1 MRTKL
6 LSRYIAVFCLVL
18 IFVQSCTTTD
28 TTNFVD
34 KSKAPKN
41 VILFI
46 SDGCGFSHVDAASY
60 YQFGKTG
67 EQIYEKFPVAIAMST
82 HYAGGLVYSS
92 DSAWADFNW
101 VKKRPTDS
109 AASGTAMATGH
120 KSYKGA
126 LSVDTLKNKLTTIVD
141 KFESVGKSTGVI
153 STVPFSNATPAVF
166 VAHNANRQNY
176 KEIAEEMIIKS
187 KADVLMGGGH
197 PFYNPN
203 GTLVNELA
211 ERYAGEKE
219 IWDMKN
225 GGTPISSEEGKL
237 LAESEYRYVGGKKVW
252 DLLSSGKAGNDED
265 GDGEIDYWNLIQ
277 DRKSFQ
283 KYMSGET
290 PSRLIGVFKSGQ
302 ASQVERDTINEKWT
316 PFSVP
321 FMETI
326 PTLKEM
332 TMAAINVLDENRD
345 GFFLMAEGG
354 AVDWAAHEHVLNRTI
369 EEQIDF
375 NLAVEAACNW
385 VEENSSWDETLIIV
399 TADHETGYLVGPGS
413 NSKEAKLISEKWKP
427 IINNGKNMMPG
438 VEWFDDE
445 HTNSLV
451 PFYAKGSGSE
461 LFLNKIK
468 GTDSVHGKYID
479 NTDIGGIILSF

>member
-1 MRTKL
+1 MFKSVL
-6 LSRYIAVFCLVL
+6 IKFALILLVL
-18 IFVQSCTTTD
+18 LQSCSTVNETKPNTKNN
-28 TTNFVD
+28 T
-34 KSKAPKN
+34 PKN

-46 SDGCGFSHVDAASY
+46 SDGCGFNHVDAASY

-67 EQIYEKFPVAIAMST
+67 EQIYEKFPVALAMST
-82 HYAGGLVYSS
+82 HYFGGSIYNP
-92 DSAWADFNW
+92 DSAWSKFDW
-101 VKKRPTDS
+101 VKKKPTDS
-109 AASGTAMATGH
+109 AASGTSMATGQ

-141 KFESVGKSTGVI
+141 KFELDGKSTGVI

-176 KEIAEEMIIKS
+176 REIALEMILES
-187 KADVLMGGGH
+187 KVDVIMGGGH

-211 ERYAGEKE
+211 DRYVGEKE
-219 IWDMKN
+219 MWDMNN
-225 GGTPISSEEGKL
+225 GGQPISSEDGKL

-252 DLLSSGKAGNDED
+252 DLLSSGKAGNDAD
-265 GDGEIDYWNLIQ
+265 GDGKIDYWNLIQ

-283 KYMSGET
+283 KYMTGET

-302 ASQVERDTINEKWT
+302 ASQVERDTTNENWT

-332 TMAAINVLDENRD
+332 TTAAINVLDENKN

-369 EEQIDF
+369 EEQVDF
-375 NLAVEAACNW
+375 NLAIEAACSW
-385 VEENSSWDETLIIV
+385 VEKNSSWDETLIIV

-413 NSKEAKLISEKWKP
+413 NIENGNSIASKWKP
-427 IINNGKNMMPG
+427 LKNNGINKMPD
-438 VEWFDDE
+438 VEWHTGS

-451 PFYAKGSGSE
+451 PFYAKGKGSD
-461 LFLNKIK
+461 LFLKLVK
-468 GTDSVHGKYID
+468 GKDPVYGDYID
-479 NTDIGGIILSF
+479 NTDIGNIIKSF

>member
-1 MRTKL
+1 MFKSNL
-6 LSRYIAVFCLVL
+6 LKSSL
-18 IFVQSCTTTD
+18 ILLILLQSCSTINNTQLNTKNN
-28 TTNFVD
+28 T
-34 KSKAPKN
+34 PKN

-46 SDGCGFSHVDAASY
+46 SDGCGFNHVDATSY
-60 YQFGKTG
+60 YQYGKTG
-67 EQIYEKFPVAIAMST
+67 EQIYEKFPVTIAMST
-82 HYAGGLVYSS
+82 HYAGGSVYNS

-101 VKKRPTDS
+101 VKKRATDS
-109 AASGTAMATGH
+109 AASGTAMATG
-120 KSYKGA
+120 KKTYKKA
-126 LSVDTLKNKLTTIVD
+126 LSVDTLRQPLENIAD
-141 KFESVGKSTGVI
+141 KFEKEGKSTGVI

-166 VAHNANRQNY
+166 VAHNVNRQNY
-176 KEIAEEMIIKS
+176 KDIAKEMIMES
-187 KADVLMGGGH
+187 KTDVIMGGGH
-197 PFYNPN
+197 PFYNPD

-211 ERYAGEKE
+211 ERFIGEKE
-219 IWDMKN
+219 IWDLNN
-225 GGTPISSEEGKL
+225 GGKPISSEDGKL
-237 LAESEYRYVGGKKVW
+237 RPESEYRYVGGKEVW
-252 DLLSSGKAGNDED
+252 DLLSAGKAGNDID
-265 GDGEIDYWNLIQ
+265 GDGNIDYWNLIQ

-283 KYMSGET
+283 KYMTGET

-321 FMETI
+321 FIETI

-332 TMAAINVLDENRD
+332 TMAAINVLDENQN

-375 NLAVEAACNW
+375 NLAIEAACNW

-399 TADHETGYLVGPGS
+399 TADHETAYLVGPGS
-413 NSKEAKLISEKWKP
+413 NSKEAKSISEKWKP
-427 IINNGKNMMPG
+427 IINNGKNVMPS

-451 PFYAKGSGSE
+451 PFYAKGKGSE
-461 LFLNKIK
+461 LFLNQIQ
-468 GTDSVHGKYID
+468 GIDPVRGKYID
-479 NTDIGGIILSF
+479 NTDIGKVILSF

>member
-1 MRTKL
+1 MLKSNL
-6 LSRYIAVFCLVL
+6 VKISLIVLVL
-18 IFVQSCTTTD
+18 LQSCSTINETQLTTKIKT
-28 TTNFVD
+28 
-34 KSKAPKN
+34 PKN

-46 SDGCGFSHVDAASY
+46 SDGCGFNHVDATSY

-67 EQIYEKFPVAIAMST
+67 EQIYEKFPVTLAMST
-82 HYAGGLVYSS
+82 HYANGPIYNP
-92 DSAWADFNW
+92 DSAWTKFNW
-101 VKKRPTDS
+101 VKKKPTDS
-109 AASGTAMATGH
+109 AASGTSIATGH

-166 VAHNANRQNY
+166 VAHNVNRQNY
-176 KEIAEEMIIKS
+176 KEISEEMILES
-187 KADVLMGGGH
+187 KVDVIMGGGH

-203 GTLVNELA
+203 GTLVSELA
-211 ERYAGEKE
+211 ERYVGEKE
-219 IWDMKN
+219 VWDMNN
-225 GGTPISSEEGKL
+225 GGKPISSEDGKL
-237 LAESEYRYVGGKKVW
+237 LDESEYRYVGGKKVW
-252 DLLSSGKAGNDED
+252 DLLSAGKAGNDAD
-265 GDGEIDYWNLIQ
+265 GDGDIDLWSLIQ

-283 KYMSGET
+283 KYMEGET
-290 PSRLIGVFKSGQ
+290 PSRLLGVFKSGQ

-326 PTLKEM
+326 PTLEEM
-332 TMAAINVLDENRD
+332 TMASINVLDENRN

-354 AVDWAAHEHVLNRTI
+354 AVDWAAHEHALNRTI

-375 NLAVEAACNW
+375 NLAVEAACEW
-385 VEENSSWDETLIIV
+385 VENNSNWDETLILV

-413 NSKEAKLISEKWKP
+413 NLEGSKSISEKWKP
-427 IINNGKNMMPG
+427 LINNGKNKMPDVDWKTG
-438 VEWFDDE
+438 S

-451 PFYAKGSGSE
+451 PFYAKGAGSE
-461 LFLNKIK
+461 LFIDVASGK
-468 GTDSVHGKYID
+468 DPVYGKYLD
-479 NTDIGGIILSF
+479 NTDIGKIILSF